1 MLIHCKPNGIHSSI
15 AKKGRNPIL
24 TVHET
29 YFQYLKSGIGQ
40 VDYRARLLATAK
52 LYYSQGFP
60 SVIPLIN
67 RVPPEGFKK
76 EKFKSWY
83 IPFNTL
89 LDQFIKNP
97 GINGIGLMGGFNPVE
112 GKYLFFLDLD
122 HPQALG
128 IIEGSKYAYITDTVT
143 VFTPGGG
150 GHLYLFTDREIK
162 GVTNFGC
169 LDPATGEIVHGGE
182 FRGSGSYTVCP
193 PTEGYQ
199 FCEKNKRIRTLT
211 PEEVEGLASL
221 FGVEVKQGTTKT
233 RERKKTEPKRKE
245 VEGKK
250 YVSVKFSKECS
261 DYLKSLD
268 QQIDLSMID
277 NFFSS
282 HFNYWPGHCPFHPPD
297 ERKSFGFFKG
307 RENELWRCKCH
318 HDNKKGLSL
327 GEFLWWNLKAK
338 ESKTRARHIIGNLNP
353 RFFKMINITAR
364 GLILNNGELI
374 NFLESPEV
382 QEVIKARRRA
392 NRKGYERAFILLFGL
407 SLQEKFELSVDL
419 LSEVIGNIGFQRCN
433 TFLKQLEKGGF
444 IRRVGKRLRSIR
456 YEKGKVLN
464 TYHKG
469 IF

>member
-162 GVTNFGC
+162 GVTNF
-169 LDPATGEIVHGGE
+169 P
-182 FRGSGSYTVCP
+182 
-193 PTEGYQ
+193 
-199 FCEKNKRIRTLT
+199 NKT
-211 PEEVEGLASL
+211 
-221 FGVEVKQGTTKT
+221 
-233 RERKKTEPKRKE
+233 
-245 VEGKK
+245 
-250 YVSVKFSKECS
+250 
-261 DYLKSLD
+261 
-268 QQIDLSMID
+268 
-277 NFFSS
+277 
-282 HFNYWPGHCPFHPPD
+282 
-297 ERKSFGFFKG
+297 
-307 RENELWRCKCH
+307 
-318 HDNKKGLSL
+318 
-327 GEFLWWNLKAK
+327 
-338 ESKTRARHIIGNLNP
+338 
-353 RFFKMINITAR
+353 
-364 GLILNNGELI
+364 
-374 NFLESPEV
+374 
-382 QEVIKARRRA
+382 
-392 NRKGYERAFILLFGL
+392 
-407 SLQEKFELSVDL
+407 
-419 LSEVIGNIGFQRCN
+419 
-433 TFLKQLEKGGF
+433 
-444 IRRVGKRLRSIR
+444 
-456 YEKGKVLN
+456 
-464 TYHKG
+464 
-469 IF
+469 